1 MPRSCLSEPTVDGG
15 CDKKPGQSVHMLKSL
30 LVATNLGVLAIY
42 VVGSGLWVSSG
53 GGYYR
58 SLEQPSWQPPDVVFG
73 IAWPYNFAMLGIVG
87 TLVVLNSGGR
97 ERGVWL
103 GCFAASVVAALAWAN
118 LFYIQQNPAASAI
131 ALTIAAAL
139 TIPMVVV
146 AFQYDVWAG
155 VAMLPYLAWLCIAT
169 SLAYGYAALNP
180 S

>member
-1 MPRSCLSEPTVDGG
+1 MVSEQTVEGG
-15 CDKKPGQSVHMLKSL
+15 YDKKSGQSVLMVKTL
-30 LVATNLGVLAIY
+30 LVGTNLVILAVYI
-42 VVGSGLWVSSG
+42 VGSGLWVSSG

-58 SLEQPSWQPPDVVFG
+58 SLERPSWQPPDVVFG

-87 TLVVLNSGGR
+87 TLVMLNV
-97 ERGVWL
+97 GVAARSLWL

-118 LFYIQQNPAASAI
+118 LFYIQQNPAASAV
-131 ALTIAAAL
+131 ALTIAAAV

-146 AFQYDVWAG
+146 AFRYNAWAG
-155 VAMLPYLAWLCIAT
+155 AAMLPYIGWLCVAT